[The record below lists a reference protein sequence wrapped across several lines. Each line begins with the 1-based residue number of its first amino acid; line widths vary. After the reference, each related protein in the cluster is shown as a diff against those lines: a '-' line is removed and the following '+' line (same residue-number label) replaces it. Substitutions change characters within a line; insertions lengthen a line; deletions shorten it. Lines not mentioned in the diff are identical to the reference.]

1 MILGCNAG
9 GRLIAASHAI
19 GFHTVDPPSVSVA
32 GSVRV
37 TQTVRNGSVI
47 ARITTSGTALAF
59 SPIVQVS
66 AICAG
71 EAR

>member
-19 GFHTVDPPSVSVA
+19 GYHTVDPPSASVA
-32 GSVRV
+32 ASVRV
-37 TQTVRNGSVI
+37 TQSVRNGRVV
-47 ARITTSGTALAF
+47 ARLATSGTALGF
-59 SPIVQVS
+59 SPVVQVS
-66 AICAG
+66 AVCAG